1 MRTARSRGS
10 WSALLLVSDDSVSA
24 TDLAKATGAAPG
36 DVASAL
42 AELSA
47 EYADANRGFQLR
59 EVAGGW
65 RLFTHPAFHDQVADY
80 VLSWDQR
87 RLSQAAL
94 ETLAVIAYHQPVSR
108 EGVRAIRGVNSDGV
122 IASLREK
129 GLVREVGHDA
139 EHGQAVLFGTTR
151 AFLERFGLRG
161 ICDLPPLEDFAPDE
175 QSKQFIRERLSGRSL
190 ESTLEEW
197 PRTISTTSVTSWAT
211 MRVPRMARL
220 LEDAPGPEDT
230 MDGDADDESIPY
242 ARTGSTPCALQRFL
256 ARAGVASRRGAE
268 RLMTAGRVRV
278 NGEVVT
284 ELGSKVDPMSDV
296 VSVDGIECHM
306 LERPCYLMLYKPSG
320 YVTTMSDPQGRH
332 TVAELVP
339 TDRFPGLFPVGRLD
353 MDTTGLLL
361 FTTNGNVGQEL
372 LHPSRHVEKHYV
384 ALGLWHAFGARP

>member
-1 MRTARSRGS
+1 MAGLERLEDGS
-10 WSALLLVSDDSVSA
+10 LKGLLEALLLVSDDSVSA

-151 AFLERFGLRG
+151 AFLERFGLRS

-190 ESTLEEW
+190 ESTLEEASDDIDDE
-197 PRTISTTSVTSWAT
+197 RDLLGDDEGTEDGEA
-211 MRVPRMARL
+211 

-230 MDGDADDESIPY
+230 MDGDADDE
-242 ARTGSTPCALQRFL
+242 
-256 ARAGVASRRGAE
+256 
-268 RLMTAGRVRV
+268 
-278 NGEVVT
+278 
-284 ELGSKVDPMSDV
+284 
-296 VSVDGIECHM
+296 
-306 LERPCYLMLYKPSG
+306 
-320 YVTTMSDPQGRH
+320 
-332 TVAELVP
+332 
-339 TDRFPGLFPVGRLD
+339 
-353 MDTTGLLL
+353 
-361 FTTNGNVGQEL
+361 
-372 LHPSRHVEKHYV
+372 
-384 ALGLWHAFGARP
+384 

>member
-1 MRTARSRGS
+1 MAGLERLEDGS
-10 WSALLLVSDDSVSA
+10 LKGLLEALLLVSDDSVSA

-190 ESTLEEW
+190 ESTLEEASDDIDDE
-197 PRTISTTSVTSWAT
+197 RDLLGDDEGTEDGEA
-211 MRVPRMARL
+211 

-230 MDGDADDESIPY
+230 IDGDADDE
-242 ARTGSTPCALQRFL
+242 
-256 ARAGVASRRGAE
+256 
-268 RLMTAGRVRV
+268 
-278 NGEVVT
+278 
-284 ELGSKVDPMSDV
+284 
-296 VSVDGIECHM
+296 
-306 LERPCYLMLYKPSG
+306 
-320 YVTTMSDPQGRH
+320 
-332 TVAELVP
+332 
-339 TDRFPGLFPVGRLD
+339 
-353 MDTTGLLL
+353 
-361 FTTNGNVGQEL
+361 
-372 LHPSRHVEKHYV
+372 
-384 ALGLWHAFGARP
+384 

>member
-1 MRTARSRGS
+1 MAGLERLEDGS
-10 WSALLLVSDDSVSA
+10 LKGLLEALLLVSDDSVSA

-47 EYADANRGFQLR
+47 EYAAANRGFQLR

-151 AFLERFGLRG
+151 AFLERFGLRS
-161 ICDLPPLEDFAPDE
+161 IRALPPLEDFAPDE
-175 QSKQFIRERLSGRSL
+175 QAKQFIRERLSGRSL
-190 ESTLEEW
+190 QSTLEEASDDIDDE
-197 PRTISTTSVTSWAT
+197 RDLLGDDDGTEDEESLSEAT
-211 MRVPRMARL
+211 
-220 LEDAPGPEDT
+220 GPVDPT
-230 MDGDADDESIPY
+230 DGDADDE
-242 ARTGSTPCALQRFL
+242 
-256 ARAGVASRRGAE
+256 
-268 RLMTAGRVRV
+268 
-278 NGEVVT
+278 
-284 ELGSKVDPMSDV
+284 
-296 VSVDGIECHM
+296 
-306 LERPCYLMLYKPSG
+306 
-320 YVTTMSDPQGRH
+320 
-332 TVAELVP
+332 
-339 TDRFPGLFPVGRLD
+339 
-353 MDTTGLLL
+353 
-361 FTTNGNVGQEL
+361 
-372 LHPSRHVEKHYV
+372 
-384 ALGLWHAFGARP
+384 

>member
-1 MRTARSRGS
+1 MAGLERLEDGS
-10 WSALLLVSDDSVSA
+10 LKGLLEALLLVSDDSVSA

-161 ICDLPPLEDFAPDE
+161 IRDLPPLEDFAPDE

-190 ESTLEEW
+190 ESTLEE
-197 PRTISTTSVTSWAT
+197 TSDDIDDERDLLGDGEGTEDGEA
-211 MRVPRMARL
+211 
-220 LEDAPGPEDT
+220 LEDATGPEDT
-230 MDGDADDESIPY
+230 ADGDADDE
-242 ARTGSTPCALQRFL
+242 
-256 ARAGVASRRGAE
+256 
-268 RLMTAGRVRV
+268 
-278 NGEVVT
+278 
-284 ELGSKVDPMSDV
+284 
-296 VSVDGIECHM
+296 
-306 LERPCYLMLYKPSG
+306 
-320 YVTTMSDPQGRH
+320 
-332 TVAELVP
+332 
-339 TDRFPGLFPVGRLD
+339 
-353 MDTTGLLL
+353 
-361 FTTNGNVGQEL
+361 
-372 LHPSRHVEKHYV
+372 
-384 ALGLWHAFGARP
+384 

>member
-1 MRTARSRGS
+1 MAGLERLEDGS
-10 WSALLLVSDDSVSA
+10 LKGLLEALLLVSDDSVSA

-151 AFLERFGLRG
+151 AFLERFGLRS
-161 ICDLPPLEDFAPDE
+161 IRDLPPLEDFAPDE

-190 ESTLEEW
+190 ESTLEEASDDIDDE
-197 PRTISTTSVTSWAT
+197 RDLLGDDEGTEDGEA
-211 MRVPRMARL
+211 
-220 LEDAPGPEDT
+220 LEDSPGPEDT
-230 MDGDADDESIPY
+230 MDGDADDE
-242 ARTGSTPCALQRFL
+242 
-256 ARAGVASRRGAE
+256 
-268 RLMTAGRVRV
+268 
-278 NGEVVT
+278 
-284 ELGSKVDPMSDV
+284 
-296 VSVDGIECHM
+296 
-306 LERPCYLMLYKPSG
+306 
-320 YVTTMSDPQGRH
+320 
-332 TVAELVP
+332 
-339 TDRFPGLFPVGRLD
+339 
-353 MDTTGLLL
+353 
-361 FTTNGNVGQEL
+361 
-372 LHPSRHVEKHYV
+372 
-384 ALGLWHAFGARP
+384 

>member
-1 MRTARSRGS
+1 MAGLERLEDGS
-10 WSALLLVSDDSVSA
+10 LKGLLEALLLVSDDSVSA

-175 QSKQFIRERLSGRSL
+175 QSKQFIRERL
-190 ESTLEEW
+190 
-197 PRTISTTSVTSWAT
+197 WALAG
-211 MRVPRMARL
+211 V
-220 LEDAPGPEDT
+220 
-230 MDGDADDESIPY
+230 Y
-242 ARTGSTPCALQRFL
+242 ARGGLGRYRR
-256 ARAGVASRRGAE
+256 RA
-268 RLMTAGRVRV
+268 
-278 NGEVVT
+278 
-284 ELGSKVDPMSDV
+284 
-296 VSVDGIECHM
+296 
-306 LERPCYLMLYKPSG
+306 
-320 YVTTMSDPQGRH
+320 
-332 TVAELVP
+332 
-339 TDRFPGLFPVGRLD
+339 
-353 MDTTGLLL
+353 
-361 FTTNGNVGQEL
+361 
-372 LHPSRHVEKHYV
+372 
-384 ALGLWHAFGARP
+384 

>member
-1 MRTARSRGS
+1 MAGLERLDDGS
-10 WSALLLVSDDSVSA
+10 LKGLLEALLLVSDDSVSA

-151 AFLERFGLRG
+151 AFLERFGLRS
-161 ICDLPPLEDFAPDE
+161 IRDLPPLEDFAPDE

-190 ESTLEEW
+190 QSTLEEASDDIDNE
-197 PRTISTTSVTSWAT
+197 RD
-211 MRVPRMARL
+211 L
-220 LEDAPGPEDT
+220 LG
-230 MDGDADDESIPY
+230 DGDDGEDGEALAEAAAPSDSAGGDTDDE
-242 ARTGSTPCALQRFL
+242 
-256 ARAGVASRRGAE
+256 
-268 RLMTAGRVRV
+268 
-278 NGEVVT
+278 
-284 ELGSKVDPMSDV
+284 
-296 VSVDGIECHM
+296 
-306 LERPCYLMLYKPSG
+306 
-320 YVTTMSDPQGRH
+320 
-332 TVAELVP
+332 
-339 TDRFPGLFPVGRLD
+339 
-353 MDTTGLLL
+353 
-361 FTTNGNVGQEL
+361 
-372 LHPSRHVEKHYV
+372 
-384 ALGLWHAFGARP
+384 